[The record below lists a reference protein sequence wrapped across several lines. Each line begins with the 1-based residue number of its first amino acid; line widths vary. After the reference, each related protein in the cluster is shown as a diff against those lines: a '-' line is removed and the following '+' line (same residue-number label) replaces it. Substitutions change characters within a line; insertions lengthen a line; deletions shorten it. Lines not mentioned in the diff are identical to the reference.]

1 MDLCRHTVAAWPI
14 LHLGCTPTLQGL
26 HRALLRHFLP
36 DSKPQIYF
44 PTQNSLLFR
53 VLPWDGPSL
62 RGQCTLRGSR
72 LCRQKFSLETWN
84 SNKETSKWRHDNEGS
99 GQYEKK
105 MRFRKQSIYVAFCYF
120 VFFTYLGFYYLF
132 HYLYLRWTDEGWYP
146 KREPQLRYNFNHR
159 YKNQSSLLVFFFS
172 IPLTESVVS

>member
-105 MRFRKQSIYVAFCYF
+105 NEIQKTKHLCSFLLLC
-120 VFFTYLGFYYLF
+120 VFYLF
-132 HYLYLRWTDEGWYP
+132 GFLL
-146 KREPQLRYNFNHR
+146 LI
-159 YKNQSSLLVFFFS
+159 SLLIFEMNWWGMIS
-172 IPLTESVVS
+172 QKRASVEV